1 MRNPQKFLIT
11 YGLHN
16 FVGHSQKN
24 NKHVFFIG
32 SSESRK
38 MICHA
43 ENLITRCFN
52 EAADIHVV

>member
-1 MRNPQKFLIT
+1 MSNPQNFLIT

-16 FVGHSQKN
+16 FVSHIQEN
-24 NKHVFFIG
+24 NKHVFLIMG
-32 SSESRK
+32 SESQK

-52 EAADIHVV
+52 EAVDIHIV